1 MMKTIVITVSPKGE
15 TQLETKGFSGAECR
29 SASQFLETTL
39 GTPSQEQVTA
49 EFHQVAST
57 SATQLRQSH

>member
-1 MMKTIVITVSPKGE
+1 M
-15 TQLETKGFSGAECR
+15 GFSGAECR
-29 SASQFLETTL
+29 NASQFLETTL
-39 GTPSQEQVTA
+39 GTASQEQLTA